1 MATGTRALKVD
12 GQRIGDSRR
21 AGRLDWP
28 RLATVGVVLA
38 IVATGANLALALGLR
53 SVLTVPPRFGL
64 LGVTSVASSTII
76 GMVAATVVFAW
87 TVGVRQVPVRKFV
100 GMAIAA
106 LFISWLPDLFILVT
120 GVFPG
125 TTVAGVLGLMSLH
138 PVAATC
144 AVVLLARFGLA
155 ERPYE
160 MAGPTAP

>member
-1 MATGTRALKVD
+1 MATGTRALNVD
-12 GQRIGDSRR
+12 GQRIGDSRQ

-53 SVLTVPPRFGL
+53 SLLTIPARFEQ
-64 LGVTSVASSTII
+64 LGVPSVASFTII
-76 GMVAATVVFAW
+76 GMFAATVVFAW
-87 TVGVRQVPVRKFV
+87 TVAVRKEPVRKFV

-125 TTVAGVLGLMSLH
+125 TTVSGVIGLMSLH
-138 PVAATC
+138 LVAATC

-155 ERPYE
+155 ERS
-160 MAGPTAP
+160 